1 MLLNKN
7 AIMSSLVI
15 VPALFI
21 SSHSVAAAELTGCAA
36 KKQEITRQLEYARAH
51 NNQHRVNGLTTALE
65 EVEAHCTDA
74 SLQKE
79 RQQKVAEKQ
88 EKVNERQAELKEAQA
103 SGRSDKV
110 AKKQQKL
117 DEAKEELA
125 AAQAELQR

>member
-7 AIMSSLVI
+7 TIMSSLVI

>member
-1 MLLNKN
+1 MLSIKKT
-7 AIMSSLVI
+7 IMSTLVI
-15 VPALFI
+15 APALF
-21 SSHSVAAAELTGCAA
+21 SFSTGVSAAELTGCAA
-36 KKQEITRQLEYARAH
+36 KKQEITRQLEYARTH
-51 NNQHRVNGLTTALE
+51 NNQHRVNGLTTALA

-88 EKVNERQAELKEAQA
+88 EKVNERQAELKEAQS

>member
-7 AIMSSLVI
+7 TIMSSLVI

-36 KKQEITRQLEYARAH
+36 KKQEITRQLEYARTH

>member
-1 MLLNKN
+1 MLLSKN
-7 AIMSSLVI
+7 TIMSSLVI